1 MNKKQRKQMI
11 KKFVLIVLVVAL
23 GWGIYSAVIAGP
35 SVGTE
40 INDKAAD
47 FTLTTLEGEEVSL
60 SDYKGKPVFL
70 NFWATWCPPCKEE
83 MPDIQSFSDVHGEDV
98 AVLSVNFTK
107 YEPDKKAIPEFIESN
122 QLKFPILMDREG
134 KVGENL
140 YQVISMPT
148 SFMIDSEGTI
158 REKRVGPLTLED
170 MESWLDTVN

>member
-1 MNKKQRKQMI
+1 MDKKQKRQMI
-11 KKFVLIVLVVAL
+11 KKFVFIVLAVAL
-23 GWGIYSAVIAGP
+23 GWGIYSAVIADP

-47 FTLTTLEGEEVSL
+47 FTLTTLDGKEVSL

-98 AVLSVNFTK
+98 TVISVNFTK
-107 YEPDKKAIPEFIESN
+107 FEPNKKAIPTFVESN
-122 QLKFPILMDREG
+122 HLQFPILMDREG

-148 SFMIDSEGTI
+148 SFMIDSEGII

-170 MESWLDTVN
+170 MESWLDNVN